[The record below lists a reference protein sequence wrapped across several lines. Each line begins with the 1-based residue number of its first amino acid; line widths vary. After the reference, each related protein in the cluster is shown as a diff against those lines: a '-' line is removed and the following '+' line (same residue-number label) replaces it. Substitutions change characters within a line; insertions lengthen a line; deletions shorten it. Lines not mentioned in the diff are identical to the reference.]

1 MSFAKINASQ
11 YPLSKVFSD
20 DFVFTIPYYQRP
32 YAWKNEEARDLL
44 EDLLESM
51 DSMGG
56 SHEELNP
63 YFLGS
68 IVLIKKDD
76 ISKPDAQVVDGQQ
89 RLATLTI
96 LLSVLRDLCKDKEYA
111 NGLTRYII
119 QKGNPVEGLP
129 DTYRL
134 TLSERDKAF
143 FQNYIQI
150 SGNIERLTKLVK
162 TDKDSQKNIRDNAK
176 LFYDMLNGK
185 PEEGLM
191 GKTEEERK
199 QLAGFIVNQCYLV
212 VVSTPD
218 SDSAYRIFSILN
230 DRGLNLSHADILKSE
245 LIGGV
250 NEDLHEDYA
259 KLWEATEDKLGRDA
273 FIDLFPHIRMIKY
286 RKKLRKDILTEFR
299 EYVIKPINDP
309 RKAIDEIVEYGDI
322 YEDIRKI
329 DYESDFGAEGV
340 NAKLRWLNQI
350 GNVDWIPPAMQYMKL
365 HNEDP
370 RELYHFFS
378 NLERLAAGLM
388 ILRADVNERIRRYG
402 RILEAI
408 EKKDNLY
415 DETPPSDPEQA
426 LLQLTPDERKSIID
440 KLNGDLYLESQFR
453 LYVLL
458 RLDNALSAGGVQHDR
473 KIVTIEHVLPQNPK
487 QGQWTCFPDP
497 ESCVHKLGNLVLL
510 TRKKNPEASN
520 YEFDEKKEK
529 YFSGKSGVT
538 SFDLTTQVLKE
549 KSWTPDVVKRRQGEL
564 INKLKEIW
572 RL

>member
-1 MSFAKINASQ
+1 MSFAKIKAGE
-11 YPLSKVFSD
+11 YPLSKIFSN
-20 DFVFTIPYYQRP
+20 DFLFKIPYYQRP
-32 YAWKNEEARDLL
+32 YAWTTEEARELL
-44 EDLLESM
+44 EDLLGSM
-51 DSMGG
+51 DSTGT
-56 SHEELNP
+56 SHEELNQ

-68 IVLIKKDD
+68 IVLIKEDD
-76 ISKPDAQVVDGQQ
+76 PYSHVVDGQQ
-89 RLATLTI
+89 RLATITI
-96 LLSVLRDLCKDKEYA
+96 LLSVLRDICNNEKYLDDL
-111 NGLTRYII
+111 NDYII
-119 QKGNPVEGLP
+119 QKGKVSLKLK

-134 TLSERDKAF
+134 TLSERDREF
-143 FQNYIQI
+143 FQKYIQT
-150 SGNIERLTKLVK
+150 SGNIEQLIRLTK

-176 LFYDMLNGK
+176 LFYNMLKGNAK
-185 PEEGLM
+185 EGLN
-191 GKTEEERK
+191 GKTEEERER
-199 QLAGFIVNQCYLV
+199 LIDFIAAQCYMV

-245 LIGGV
+245 IIGKLKD
-250 NEDLHEDYA
+250 DLHEDCA
-259 KLWEATEDKLGRDA
+259 KLWETTEDKLGREA
-273 FIDLFPHIRMIKY
+273 FIDLFSHIRMIK
-286 RKKLRKDILTEFR
+286 RRMKLRRDILNEFR

-309 RKAIDEIVEYGDI
+309 RKIIDEIVEYGDI
-322 YEDIRKI
+322 YEDIRKPA
-329 DYESDFGAEGV
+329 YESDFGAEAV

-350 GNVDWIPPAMQYMKL
+350 DNADWIPPAIQYMKL
-365 HNEDP
+365 HNDDP
-370 RELYHFFS
+370 RELNHFLS

-408 EKKDNLY
+408 ENKENLY
-415 DETPPSDPEQA
+415 DETTPSDPEQA

-473 KIVTIEHVLPQNPK
+473 TIITIEHVLPQKPK

-520 YEFDEKKEK
+520 YEFDEKKER
-529 YFSGKSGVT
+529 YFCGKSGVT

-549 KSWTPDVVKRRQGEL
+549 KSWTPEVVKRRQGEL
-564 INKLKEIW
+564 LNKLKEIW